1 MHNKHLLAATF
12 ATSIYISVIVCLQKQ
27 RAEWL
32 NVQEMIHFSDTTDDE
47 DSDVEEV
54 QPAEPAR
61 KKRKLTKK
69 QRDEA
74 FPRDQLKMQA
84 ITALRKIHSGL
95 QMQSDGVASLEAVCK
110 DTPLAQLPSL
120 LMSVGLG
127 IQSSAPGLRHQPKL
141 HLKTEPMEAEGAQ
154 SGPSTPQPQPSTSAP
169 KVKSE
174 AEEEA
179 ASREAVP
186 LWVYGGAYKCSACDK
201 VLGSKGGCLSHI
213 ARVHTGE
220 SYLCPIC
227 EWSST
232 NIDSVRRHVREKH
245 N

>member
-1 MHNKHLLAATF
+1 
-12 ATSIYISVIVCLQKQ
+12 
-27 RAEWL
+27 
-32 NVQEMIHFSDTTDDE
+32 MIHFSDTTVE

-54 QPAEPAR
+54 EPTR

-69 QRDEA
+69 QRDETL
-74 FPRDQLKMQA
+74 PSRDQLKMQA

-110 DTPLAQLPSL
+110 NTPLAQLPSL
-120 LMSVGLG
+120 LLSIGLG
-127 IQSSAPGLRHQPKL
+127 VQSPSAGFMHQAKL
-141 HLKTEPMEAEGAQ
+141 QLKTEPMDVEGAQ
-154 SGPSTPQPQPSTSAP
+154 SGPSTPQPQPSTSTPATS
-169 KVKSE
+169 VKSE
-174 AEEEA
+174 AVGEGVA
-179 ASREAVP
+179 EAVP
-186 LWVYGGAYKCSACDK
+186 IYVYGGAYKCSTCSK

-213 ARVHTGE
+213 AKVHTGE

>member
-1 MHNKHLLAATF
+1 
-12 ATSIYISVIVCLQKQ
+12 
-27 RAEWL
+27 
-32 NVQEMIHFSDTTDDE
+32 MIHFSDTTDDN
-47 DSDVEEV
+47 SDVEEL
-54 QPAEPAR
+54 QAEPVR

-110 DTPLAQLPSL
+110 ETPLAQLPSL

-127 IQSSAPGLRHQPKL
+127 VQSSAPGLKHQPKL

-154 SGPSTPQPQPSTSAP
+154 SGPTTPQPQPQPSTSA
-169 KVKSE
+169 VKTE
-174 AEEEA
+174 TEDEA
-179 ASREAVP
+179 ASKEAVP
-186 LWVYGGAYKCSACDK
+186 LWVYGGAYKCSACGK

-213 ARVHTGE
+213 AKVHTGE